1 MERSDSRFSNVKI
14 GLNDLQCY
22 RFPRPKTAVCR
33 NCSNSL
39 KIQRR
44 LQSAPACGKRC
55 RESPI
60 TKISPSSREKIQS
73 RENDSGKANEI
84 GSICNSC

>member
-33 NCSNSL
+33 NCSTSL

-44 LQSAPACGKRC
+44 LQSAPAFRKRVS
-55 RESPI
+55 ESPI
-60 TKISPSSREKIQS
+60 TKISPSSREKIQT
-73 RENDSGKANEI
+73 RENDTGKVHVI
-84 GSICNSC
+84 VTVWM